1 MSYLLCEK
9 IRNLKP
15 YDPIEGEY
23 KIRLDANESYFVPDE
38 ALRQEMAQAAAAVAF
53 NRYPDPY
60 AAELCEAF
68 AKLYGIPASSVTA
81 GNGSDEL
88 ISLICG
94 SLLQKGDKLLTLS
107 PDFSMYRFYGE
118 IFENPVTV
126 FEKNADFSVDI
137 DRLIA
142 YIRENKIAALIFSNP
157 CNPTGKGLTK
167 EEARKLI
174 SSVDAL
180 VVLDE
185 AYMDFW
191 DQSLLQEV
199 LNYDNLIILKT
210 CSKAI
215 GMAALR
221 VGFAVA
227 GPALT
232 TALKAAKSPYNVN
245 SFSQAMAACILKKKE
260 LLESC
265 RKALVASAAELQGM
279 LSALAENF
287 PVLEQVYPTC
297 TNFVFIRS
305 EKSREIHKA
314 LLKRSIAVRCFGGY
328 LRITAGSPSE
338 NRAVV
343 EALEDILKK
352 GDLCEN
358 S

>member
-1 MSYLLCEK
+1 M
-9 IRNLKP
+9 
-15 YDPIEGEY
+15 
-23 KIRLDANESYFVPDE
+23 
-38 ALRQEMAQAAAAVAF
+38 
-53 NRYPDPY
+53 
-60 AAELCEAF
+60 
-68 AKLYGIPASSVTA
+68 
-81 GNGSDEL
+81 
-88 ISLICG
+88 
-94 SLLQKGDKLLTLS
+94 
-107 PDFSMYRFYGE
+107 
-118 IFENPVTV
+118 
-126 FEKNADFSVDI
+126 
-137 DRLIA
+137 
-142 YIRENKIAALIFSNP
+142 
-157 CNPTGKGLTK
+157 
-167 EEARKLI
+167 
-174 SSVDAL
+174 
-180 VVLDE
+180 VLDE

-245 SFSQAMAACILKKKE
+245 SVSQAMAACILKKKE

-265 RKALVASAAELQGM
+265 RKALVPPRRNCRGCFPLWQKI
-279 LSALAENF
+279 

-328 LRITAGSPSE
+328 LRITAGSPE
-338 NRAVV
+338 KTVR
-343 EALEDILKK
+343 
-352 GDLCEN
+352 
-358 S
+358 

>member
-221 VGFAVA
+221 VGFAVT

-245 SFSQAMAACILKKKE
+245 SVSQAMAACILKKKE